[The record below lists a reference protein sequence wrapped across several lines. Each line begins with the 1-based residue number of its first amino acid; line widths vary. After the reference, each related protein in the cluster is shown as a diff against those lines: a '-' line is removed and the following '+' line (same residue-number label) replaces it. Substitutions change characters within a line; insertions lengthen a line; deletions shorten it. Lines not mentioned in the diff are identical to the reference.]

1 MALSLASAVSAF
13 APVAPPT
20 RAAVRAGAPVMES
33 VADLEELAPK
43 LNPIVGYWNPL
54 GFGEDTMGGSGYSPE
69 GVIGFLRHAE
79 IKHGR
84 IAMAAF
90 VGFCVQS
97 NGIHFPWAMSFDG
110 LTYGDISKIEAPAA
124 QWDAIPT
131 AAKVQIITVIGLL
144 EAWGESS
151 PALAAAGEKHYAA
164 GGKPGFYPSFG
175 PFRDTFGHPVFDL
188 FDPFGFSKS
197 KSAEAKE
204 RGLLCEIN
212 NGRLAML
219 GIMGFMAAAS
229 IEGSVPA
236 LAGKI
241 AHYDGECMAPF
252 SATDTSLPF
261 VRDMLEFPKMDSIGK
276 LFWFAK

>member
-1 MALSLASAVSAF
+1 MLALSASCSGF
-13 APVAPPT
+13 APTGAIHAPST
-20 RAAVRAGAPVMES
+20 RAATPVMETIS
-33 VADLEELAPK
+33 DLEALAPK

-54 GFGEDTMGGSGYSPE
+54 GFGEDTMTGTGYSPE
-69 GVIGFLRHAE
+69 GVVGFLRHAE

-84 IAMAAF
+84 VAMAAF
-90 VGFCVQS
+90 VGFIVQS
-97 NGIHFPWAMSFDG
+97 NGIHFPWATTLSG
-110 LTYGDISKIEAPAA
+110 TTYASISEIAAPAA

-131 AAKVQIITVIGLL
+131 AAKLQIIGVIGLL

-151 PALAAAGEKHYAA
+151 PALAAAGEKHYAS

-175 PFRDTFGHPVFDL
+175 PFRDTFGHPVLDL
-188 FDPFGFSKS
+188 YDPFGFTKN
-197 KSAEAKE
+197 KTPEQKE
-204 RGLLCEIN
+204 RGLLVEIN

-236 LAGKI
+236 LAGVV

-252 SATDTSLPF
+252 SASDTSLPL
-261 VRDMLEFPKMDSIGK
+261 VSEMLKFPHLDSVSK
-276 LFWFAK
+276 LFPYNY

>member
-1 MALSLASAVSAF
+1 MLSFTSAAALSY
-13 APVAPPT
+13 APT
-20 RAAVRAGAPVMES
+20 GAVRAPAARAATPMMETI
-33 VADLEELAPK
+33 ADLESMAPK
-43 LNPIVGYWNPL
+43 LNPVVGYWNPL
-54 GFGEDTMGGSGYSPE
+54 GFGEDTMGGTGYSAE
-69 GVIGFLRHAE
+69 GVVGYLRHSE

-97 NGIHFPWAMSFDG
+97 NGIHFPWATSFSG
-110 LTYGDISKIEAPAA
+110 LTYADIASNAAPAA
-124 QWDAIPT
+124 QWDALPT

-144 EAWGESS
+144 EAWGEST
-151 PALAAAGEKHYAA
+151 PALEAAGEKHYAR
-164 GGKPGFYPSFG
+164 GGKPGFYPSFA
-175 PFRDTFGHPVFDL
+175 PFRAVFGHPVFDL
-188 FDPFGFSKS
+188 YDPFGFSKS
-197 KSAEAKE
+197 KTEEQKA
-204 RGLLCEIN
+204 RGLLVEIN

-252 SATDTSLPF
+252 SASDASLPL
-261 VRDMLEFPKMDSIGK
+261 VKEMLGFPKLDSISK
-276 LFWFAK
+276 LFWFTA